1 MLYIHCL
8 IYYYDDSV
16 CRCYINP
23 PLTEKEARGVNLFKD
38 IQLSTNP
45 DLLILKTFFL
55 TIMSCCSRQM
65 NWYSDELST
74 FSSLPLWAIKIFFQ
88 YWYPHAFPVLLPATF
103 LTDQVLQLTGLSS
116 LESLSL
122 ILTSSWMLCP
132 AAFPSWIVLESILF
146 STTQVPQTSPWLHH
160 QGPPMLVTSPICTQQ
175 QQKPFKKFKCNNN
188 ILFPKKSWWPLWTL
202 NL

>member
-74 FSSLPLWAIKIFFQ
+74 FSSPSLWAIKIFFSVLVPTCFSSVTSCHF
-88 YWYPHAFPVLLPATF
+88 PHRPSTPTYGSFIFGISLPHPHILMNAMSCCFSLLNSA
-103 LTDQVLQLTGLSS
+103 
-116 LESLSL
+116 
-122 ILTSSWMLCP
+122 
-132 AAFPSWIVLESILF
+132 WIHPLF
-146 STTQVPQTSPWLHH
+146 HYSSTTNLTLT
-160 QGPPMLVTSPICTQQ
+160 PPPGATHACH
-175 QQKPFKKFKCNNN
+175 
-188 ILFPKKSWWPLWTL
+188 
-202 NL
+202 

>member
-74 FSSLPLWAIKIFFQ
+74 FSSPPLWAIKIFFQ

-103 LTDQVLQLTGLSS
+103 LTDQVLQLTGPFIFGIS
-116 LESLSL
+116 LPHPHILMNAMSCCFSLLNS
-122 ILTSSWMLCP
+122 
-132 AAFPSWIVLESILF
+132 AWIHPLF
-146 STTQVPQTSPWLHH
+146 HYSSTTNLTLT
-160 QGPPMLVTSPICTQQ
+160 PPPGATHACH
-175 QQKPFKKFKCNNN
+175 
-188 ILFPKKSWWPLWTL
+188 
-202 NL
+202 